1 MREIR
6 ESVAGSGYD
15 SVCLSV
21 VSAVARA
28 VDTDPSRLEPL
39 ATVVDPDVLERLVA
53 SGEGQGRADGG
64 AVSFTMA
71 GCRVVVDAGGDI
83 TVTCP
88 DESDATATAAEAAAL
103 PGSERRRG
111 AKPQYEFTEFT
122 DELGTVAVMYDTGNL
137 DAWIQSTSP
146 ARVEQ

>member
-6 ESVAGSGYD
+6 ESVAGSGRD

-39 ATVVDPDVLERLVA
+39 ATVVDPDALERLVA
-53 SGEGQGRADGG
+53 DGDGG
-64 AVSFTMA
+64 GGERAVSFTMA
-71 GCRVVVDAGGDI
+71 GCRIVVDAGGDI
-83 TVTCP
+83 AVTRP
-88 DESDATATAAEAAAL
+88 DESDGDDETAAPPA
-103 PGSERRRG
+103 PGRRDADPR
-111 AKPQYEFTEFT
+111 YEFTEFT
-122 DELGTVAVMYDTGNL
+122 DALGSVVAMHDTENP

>member
-6 ESVAGSGYD
+6 ESVAGAERG

-39 ATVVDPDVLERLVA
+39 TTVVDPDALERLVA
-53 SGEGQGRADGG
+53 GGDDGREDEEGGHDDDT
-64 AVSFTMA
+64 VSFTMA

-88 DESDATATAAEAAAL
+88 DETGGRATRPE
-103 PGSERRRG
+103 
-111 AKPQYEFTEFT
+111 PQGTTRPRYEFTEFT
-122 DELGTVAVMYDTGNL
+122 DELGTVTVMYDTGNP

-146 ARVEQ
+146 ARVER

>member
-6 ESVAGSGYD
+6 ESVAGSERD

-39 ATVVDPDVLERLVA
+39 ATAVDPDALERLVA
-53 SGEGQGRADGG
+53 DGNDEGGERA
-64 AVSFTMA
+64 VTFTMA

-83 TVTCP
+83 TVTRP
-88 DESDATATAAEAAAL
+88 DESDGDDETAAL
-103 PGSERRRG
+103 PAPGRRDTNPR
-111 AKPQYEFTEFT
+111 YEFTEFT
-122 DELGTVAVMYDTGNL
+122 DALGSVVAMHDTENA

-146 ARVEQ
+146 ARVER